1 MRRLLFGGGHTGS
14 LASIEIL
21 SRSRRF
27 AFGATEKNWIHDPR
41 WRRLFPRARDTIAK
55 YHPAP
60 LFPAEAACPPWREG
74 RPNRDLSADLARSLH
89 EPFNLLCEVLDL
101 VLHV

>member
-60 LFPAEAACPPWREG
+60 LIPARSACPPWREQ
-74 RPNRDLSADLARSLH
+74 A
-89 EPFNLLCEVLDL
+89 
-101 VLHV
+101 